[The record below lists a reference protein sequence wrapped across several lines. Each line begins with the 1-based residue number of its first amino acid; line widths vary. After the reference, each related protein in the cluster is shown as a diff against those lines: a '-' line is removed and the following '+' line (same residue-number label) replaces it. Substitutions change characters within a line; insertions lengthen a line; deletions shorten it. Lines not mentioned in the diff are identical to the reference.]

1 MLNSWSQSISG
12 SPETSSQI
20 SSQFFWIN
28 KYIKIEGT
36 IKHFPKFSNKVI
48 NFLSQLFE
56 NGRIV
61 SGINLKERYEL
72 TNNVFFQ
79 WAKLKKIIFDYR
91 DINESDSCQDHRF
104 IKAARILPLGKLSS
118 KEIYSILIS
127 NIGNKPTSNIY
138 FEKLFENT
146 TLDGNKI
153 YLPPRLATIDTN
165 LRSF

>member
-1 MLNSWSQSISG
+1 M
-12 SPETSSQI
+12 
-20 SSQFFWIN
+20 
-28 KYIKIEGT
+28 
-36 IKHFPKFSNKVI
+36 
-48 NFLSQLFE
+48 
-56 NGRIV
+56 
-61 SGINLKERYEL
+61 
-72 TNNVFFQ
+72 TNNAFFQ

-91 DINESDSCQDHRF
+91 DINESDVCQDRR
-104 IKAARILPLGKLSS
+104 KAARVLPLDKLSS
-118 KEIYSILIS
+118 EEIYSILIS